1 MPTDERRA
9 QRLRVLAETGQA
21 FADAAVDIARL
32 LDLVVKTCA
41 DHVGDSCSI
50 RLVAEDG
57 VSLVPVATHHSDPE
71 VERYIRDTSDR
82 VPMRVGESATGR
94 VVATGDPLLI
104 PTIELSQVSTQ
115 VNPALMPMLEKVG
128 LSSVIVVCLRAREKR
143 LGFIGLSRMGRG
155 RPAYTEDDLALA
167 QDLAD
172 RAALA
177 IENARLVDELELRVA
192 ARTAQLEAANAELE
206 SFCYSVSHDLR
217 APLRAIDGFSQIL
230 QAEHTEHLDDEAK
243 RIVSVIRKNSTRM
256 GQLIDD
262 LLRFS
267 RLGRAALRFTDVAMG
282 PVVQAVWQEVRSAE
296 PSRDV
301 TLTIGELAT
310 VACDRDLVRQVWVNL
325 LGNALKYT
333 RHRSDARIAVACT
346 VDANEARF
354 EVVDNGD
361 GYDPRH
367 ADKLFKVFQR
377 LHGHTEFEG
386 TGVGL
391 ALVARIVGRHGGRVW
406 AEGRP
411 KQGAT
416 FGFSLPKG
424 RVQ

>member
-1 MPTDERRA
+1 
-9 QRLRVLAETGQA
+9 
-21 FADAAVDIARL
+21 
-32 LDLVVKTCA
+32 
-41 DHVGDSCSI
+41 
-50 RLVAEDG
+50 
-57 VSLVPVATHHSDPE
+57 
-71 VERYIRDTSDR
+71 
-82 VPMRVGESATGR
+82 
-94 VVATGDPLLI
+94 VATGEPLLI
-104 PTIELSQVSTQ
+104 PHIELAQVSAQ
-115 VNPALMPMLEKVG
+115 VNPALLPMLEKVG
-128 LSSVIVVCLRAREKR
+128 LTSVIVVCLRAREKR
-143 LGFIGLSRMGRG
+143 LGFIGLSRMGKG
-155 RPAYTEDDLALA
+155 RPAYNEDDLALA

-230 QAEHTEHLDDEAK
+230 QLEHSEHLDTEGE
-243 RIVSVIRKNSTRM
+243 RIISVIRKNSQRM

-267 RLGRAALRFTDVAMG
+267 RLGRAALRLTDVAMG
-282 PVVQAVWQEVRSAE
+282 PLAEAAWAEVRDPARE
-296 PSRDV
+296 I
-301 TLTIGELAT
+301 TIVIDELAT
-310 VACDRDLVRQVWVNL
+310 VSCDRELMRQVWTNL
-325 LGNALKYT
+325 LGNAVKYT
-333 RHRSDARIAVACT
+333 RDRPDAQIHVACS

-354 EVVDNGD
+354 EVEDNGD

-416 FGFSLPKG
+416 FGFSLPRV